1 MSSMRIG
8 NAFTFALNLGVAA
21 TAAPAV
27 VWLLAGV
34 LPAAAAEHVQPKRA
48 PPPAPMGADVKGLL
62 AAAHRLSPKL
72 RAASLETVA
81 ASAKAGGA
89 DKLDDPTITDSYQY
103 YKDPGVFSAHTVMVT
118 QAFPLW
124 GKLDLRREAAFAD
137 VDAARGR
144 ERAAQDA
151 LDERIKV
158 TYAQYYLATR
168 DIAVNREVADL
179 AEQMST
185 AASAR
190 YGQGGGDQ
198 AGVIRALGEATTA
211 KIEAV
216 RLEGEVSAARAR
228 LNALVARPADAQ
240 LAEPQVLRPMPSPE
254 PRLDALLS
262 RAQAANASLSAGA
275 AEIAAAR
282 TRRTLADKAWYPD
295 LTVGAGP
302 LIQTNNRPVGAAATV
317 GLNIPLAWG
326 REASG
331 QQEAAAKLGATQQT
345 YDATLLEIEG
355 ALGEAVAK
363 LHATRK
369 AEALIRR
376 EALPQARATFQS
388 VLANYSQG
396 KGELEA
402 AIATE
407 HRIHEVE
414 LTLLQTQLE
423 EQVELAAIERL
434 IGGDL

>member
-1 MSSMRIG
+1 MRAQG
-8 NAFTFALNLGVAA
+8 NGGAAAVYNSRAALAIRR
-21 TAAPAV
+21 
-27 VWLLAGV
+27 LLAGALLSV
-34 LPAAAAEHVQPKRA
+34 GSAQAACAESKPVSL
-48 PPPAPMGADVKGLL
+48 GADVKGLL
-62 AAAHRLSPKL
+62 AAAHKLSPQL
-72 RAASLETVA
+72 RAASLETAA

-89 DKLDDPTITDSYQY
+89 DALDDPTIADSYQY
-103 YKDPGVFSAHTVMVT
+103 YKNPGVFSAHTVMVT
-118 QAFPLW
+118 QSFPLW

-158 TYAQYYLATR
+158 AYAQYYLATR
-168 DIAVNREVADL
+168 DIAVNREVATL
-179 AEQMST
+179 AEQMSA

-198 AGVIRALGEATTA
+198 AGVIRALGESTTA
-211 KIEAV
+211 KLEAIQ
-216 RLEGEVSAARAR
+216 LEGAVSAARAR
-228 LNALVARPADAQ
+228 LNALVARPADSP
-240 LAEPQVLRPMPSPE
+240 LAEPRLLRPMPSPE
-254 PRLDALLS
+254 PRLNALLD
-262 RAQAANASLSAGA
+262 RARAANPTLSANT

-282 TRRTLADKAWYPD
+282 TRSTLADKAWYPD
-295 LTVGAGP
+295 LTLGAGP
-302 LIQTNNRPVGAAATV
+302 LIQTNNRPVGAAATI
-317 GLNIPLAWG
+317 GLNIPLPWG

-331 QQEAAAKLGATQQT
+331 QQEAAAKLGATQQM

-355 ALGEAVAK
+355 ALGEALAK
-363 LHATRK
+363 LRATRS

-402 AIATE
+402 SIAAE

-434 IGGDL
+434 TGGDL